1 MSRLEST
8 YFNLLKLT
16 DEPNEKEIPFLDV
29 KVKLNEGKIS
39 TDIYIKSMD
48 KHQYLDFTSSHPN
61 HTKSS
66 IVYRQ
71 G

>member
-8 YFNLLKLT
+8 YFNLLKFT
-16 DEPNEKEIPFLDV
+16 YESNEKEIPFLDV
-29 KVKLNEGKIS
+29 KGKLSEGKIS
-39 TDIYIKSMD
+39 TDICIKSMD
-48 KHQYLDFTSSHPN
+48 RHQYLRFTSSHPN
-61 HTKSS
+61 HTKTA